1 MESKSELTSIEFESQ
16 ESSCLDCALEP
27 LAGLGGGPGGQG
39 RGESPPFSGDWDR
52 STKDI
57 SARGGM
63 VDTGVLGFCV
73 CVSGTFVSE
82 YWLW

>member
-1 MESKSELTSIEFESQ
+1 MPSNIIDSNSELTSNDLEAQ
-16 ESSCLDCALEP
+16 DSSCLGCALEL

-39 RGESPPFSGDWDR
+39 RGESPPFAGDWDR

-63 VDTGVLGFCV
+63 VDSGVLRVFICV
-73 CVSGTFVSE
+73 F
-82 YWLW
+82 W